1 MKKLVVKTEGETQD
15 RTIEKEEP
23 KSAPKARRKNNLL
36 VRATELLKDSLLD
49 FKDKSKKANVTVEE
63 VPETDFM
70 SALEDPQSFMKT
82 HFPVVYPYTK
92 KKNKLGALRTLVPN
106 HVPNFA
112 VCPDDI
118 NILTESNT
126 CRKVWS
132 PSQNNDLD
140 SKYLLSIYSS
150 N

>member
-1 MKKLVVKTEGETQD
+1 MIKSVVKTESETQD
-15 RTIEKEEP
+15 RTIEKEES

-49 FKDKSKKANVTVEE
+49 FKDKSKKANESDE
-63 VPETDFM
+63 GAPETELV
-70 SALEDPQSFMKT
+70 SALEDPKYFMKT
-82 HFPVVYPYTK
+82 HFPVIYPYTK
-92 KKNKLGALRTLVPN
+92 KKNKLGALRTLVPKQ
-106 HVPNFA
+106 VSNFA
-112 VCPDDI
+112 LCPDDL
-118 NILTESNT
+118 NIVTESNS

-140 SKYLLSIYSS
+140 CKYLLYIYSS